1 MSKIDFDKM
10 DWGSLTNQ
18 FKRSKIPDIADLKE
32 FSNYIEKHPEK
43 FHTKTLKRARFYN
56 NVISKKGGSL
66 NPLVPFHTLEYG
78 KVVGS
83 HSTTTP
89 VKRYSRPYR
98 KKKYPPNY
106 MNPWIAFVKAFAA
119 KHSLKYSDA
128 IKDPRCKAEYQK
140 SKSGKG
146 MSDDE
151 SEGDMSKTHQG
162 EKDYTTKK
170 GDKDYHIQH
179 HLVAGTPYTKKLGKG
194 NSMVDKFISNAYNQT
209 QLGANA
215 GRKFLSL

>member
-18 FKRSKIPDIADLKE
+18 LNPCK
-32 FSNYIEKHPEK
+32 N
-43 FHTKTLKRARFYN
+43 
-56 NVISKKGGSL
+56 GGSL
-66 NPLVPFHTLEYG
+66 NPLVPFHTLDYG
-78 KVVGS
+78 KATGS
-83 HSTTTP
+83 HSAPP

-146 MSDDE
+146 MSGDE
-151 SEGDMSKTHQG
+151 SEGDMSKTHRG
-162 EKDYTTKK
+162 EEDYTTKK

-194 NSMVDKFISNAYNQT
+194 MVDKFISNAYNQS

-215 GRKFLSL
+215 GRRFISL

>member
-1 MSKIDFDKM
+1 
-10 DWGSLTNQ
+10 
-18 FKRSKIPDIADLKE
+18 
-32 FSNYIEKHPEK
+32 
-43 FHTKTLKRARFYN
+43 
-56 NVISKKGGSL
+56 
-66 NPLVPFHTLEYG
+66 
-78 KVVGS
+78 
-83 HSTTTP
+83 
-89 VKRYSRPYR
+89 
-98 KKKYPPNY
+98 
-106 MNPWIAFVKAFAA
+106 MNPWITFVKAFAS

-151 SEGDMSKTHQG
+151 SEGDMSKTHRG

-179 HLVAGTPYTKKLGKG
+179 HLVAGNPYTKKLGRG
-194 NSMVDKFISNAYNQT
+194 MVDNFISNAYNQS

-215 GRKFLSL
+215 GRKFISL